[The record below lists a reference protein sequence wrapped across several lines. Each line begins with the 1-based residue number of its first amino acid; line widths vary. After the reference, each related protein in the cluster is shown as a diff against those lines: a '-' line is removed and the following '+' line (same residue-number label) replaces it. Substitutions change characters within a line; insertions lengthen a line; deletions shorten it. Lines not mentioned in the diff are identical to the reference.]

1 MSSGEGRGGVRQRRI
16 RSRHFHLPAREL
28 LLEEPV
34 ACHYLPGL
42 VLVGVAVTAEEQHHL
57 IFELGGLEQV
67 DRFYVRPTQDD
78 VERRAQILA
87 TALQAGPQLDG
98 FHAGLV
104 QDWVLLA
111 WEATLDAFVER
122 LTGR

>member
-1 MSSGEGRGGVRQRRI
+1 MSSEGRAGVHQRRI

-42 VLVGVAVTAEEQHHL
+42 ALAGVAVTAAEQHHL
-57 IFELGGLEQV
+57 ILELGGLEQV
-67 DRFYVRPTQDD
+67 DRFYLGPTQDD

-87 TALQAGPQLDG
+87 AALQAGPQLDEL
-98 FHAGLV
+98 HAGLV
-104 QDWVLLA
+104 QDWILLA
-111 WEATLDAFVER
+111 WEATLDALVER